1 MENSEETLCTSA
13 EWDIRHQRGDA
24 NIDANVSRGF
34 VAEMPRRSAARGE

>member
-24 NIDANVSRGF
+24 NIDVSRGF